1 VAKQAQRQL
10 TKGLMEDSLR
20 QRLATSLETGT
31 KAERAL
37 ATYMLANLNT
47 LPFETA
53 ATLGAKVQVSEP
65 SVGRFCRSLGYQ
77 HFKALKADLQGDI
90 GERPWLIGDRLRSY
104 RDRSRRGDEL
114 ARGLEMEIAAIV
126 SNYEM
131 AQSKEW
137 KRAVKRLAHI
147 PQIFVAGFQT
157 ERGFAQNL
165 VNQLHY
171 LRPGVQLA
179 DLAGGNFSEVLLA
192 SPRSVNIIII
202 EARRYSRLARRLA
215 AEAKANGIT
224 TTLITDTYCDWS
236 HELVDEVFAV
246 QTDLNQF
253 WDSSAPM
260 ASLIALLINSI
271 FNELGPSVEA
281 RMNEVSALYSR
292 FTGIVGDSG
301 GPLT

>member
-1 VAKQAQRQL
+1 
-10 TKGLMEDSLR
+10 MEDSLR
-20 QRLATSLETGT
+20 HRLTASLETGT
-31 KAERAL
+31 KAERSL
-37 ATYMLANLNT
+37 AAYMLANLNT

-53 ATLGAKVQVSEP
+53 ATLGAKVKVSEP
-65 SVGRFCRSLGYQ
+65 SVGRFCRALGYQ
-77 HFKALKADLQGDI
+77 HFKALKADLQGDM

-157 ERGFAQNL
+157 ERGLAQFL
-165 VNQLHY
+165 VHQLQY
-171 LRPGVQLA
+171 LRAGVQLT
-179 DLAGGNFSEVLLA
+179 DLSGGNFSDALLA
-192 SPRSVNIIII
+192 APRSTNLIIV

-215 AEAKANGIT
+215 TEARNVGIV

-236 HELVDEVFAV
+236 HDLADETFAV
-246 QTDLNQF
+246 QTNLNQF
-253 WDSSAPM
+253 WDSTAPM

-271 FNELGPSVEA
+271 FNELGPSVED

-301 GPLT
+301 GPLA

>member
-1 VAKQAQRQL
+1 MPDQARRQP
-10 TKGLMEDSLR
+10 TKGLMDDSLR
-20 QRLATSLETGT
+20 QRLTASLETGT

-126 SNYEM
+126 SNYEL

-192 SPRSVNIIII
+192 NPRSVNIIII

-215 AEAKANGIT
+215 AEAKATGIT

-236 HELVDEVFAV
+236 HDLADEVFTV

-292 FTGIVGDSG
+292 FIGIVGDSG
-301 GPLT
+301 GPLA